1 MNKTINIFWFRRD
14 LRLEDNVGLFH
25 ALNGKHPVVAIFIFD
40 KEIIDSLKKDDPRVT
55 FIHDTIRNMNT
66 LLQNEYG
73 STIRTYYGK
82 PTAILISCLMNTIL
96 KLCFPIMTMNPM
108 PLIEI
113 YLLNAF

>member
-14 LRLEDNVGLFH
+14 LRLEDNVGLYH

-73 STIRTYYGK
+73 STIRTYYGR
-82 PTAILISCLMNTIL
+82 PTAIFN
-96 KLCFPIMTMNPM
+96 KLSHEYNIKTVFSNHDYEPM